1 MKIEELKNKVV
12 NKISEYIE
20 FDVNMIFD
28 VGEYVA
34 IYGGAVR
41 DSLSD
46 MEIHDI
52 DILCLTKSATKIKEL
67 IKSLGYK
74 ELDLYDKDAIA
85 MYKDIRVINEPWTF
99 MNNNFKIIQ
108 IIRPSFGT
116 PEHFYKILKH
126 VDISCCG
133 VFLDKMRNNIS
144 LKESCQNA
152 IYQCLSKTF
161 IINSWAELYTSDKT
175 MHREEKL
182 KSRGWSYE
190 TEDIDNQKIRF
201 YKLINLD
208 SDTNYEYKIW
218 TDFEYRG
225 RKKKKYDDDL
235 PF

>member
-1 MKIEELKNKVV
+1 MKIEDLKNKVV

-41 DSLSD
+41 DSIAEL
-46 MEIHDI
+46 EIHDI
-52 DILCLTKSATKIKEL
+52 DILCLSKSAVKIKEL

-74 ELDLYDKDAIA
+74 ELDLYDRDAIA
-85 MYKDIRVINEPWTF
+85 MYAEIHIINEPWTF
-99 MNNNFKIIQ
+99 MNNNFKTIQ

-116 PEHFYKILKH
+116 PEHFYKILKN

-133 VFLDKMRNNIS
+133 VFLDKMRNSIS
-144 LKESCQNA
+144 LKESCQDA

-161 IINSWAELYTSDKT
+161 IINDWAKLYSSNRTT
-175 MHREEKL
+175 LREEKL
-182 KSRGWSYE
+182 KTRGWSYE
-190 TEDIDNQKIRF
+190 VENNDNQKNRF
-201 YKLINLD
+201 YKLINLE
-208 SDTNYEYKIW
+208 SDTNYDYKIW